1 MGKGREPEV
10 ILKTNERRIILDLWA
25 SNGNSQRDQALGTI
39 RRSPLRGTNSV
50 SVKHGKWV
58 LSHLPA
64 KPWSAPPPVEHYFPT
79 E

>member
-10 ILKTNERRIILDLWA
+10 ILKTDERRIILDLD

-39 RRSPLRGTNSV
+39 RRSALRGTNSV

-64 KPWSAPPPVEHYFPT
+64 KPRSAPPPVEHYFPT